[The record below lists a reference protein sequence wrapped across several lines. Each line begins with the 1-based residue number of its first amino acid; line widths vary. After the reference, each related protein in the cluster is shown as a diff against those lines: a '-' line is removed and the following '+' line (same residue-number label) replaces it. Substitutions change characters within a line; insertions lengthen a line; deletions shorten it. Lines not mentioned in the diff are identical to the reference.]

1 MPNPGEDTTLEVP
14 TIDQFD
20 TPEKRQ
26 ALLNMSDED
35 IANKILDNKPI
46 LENSPAPVA
55 QNGQQTAQPT
65 LQNQSVSSI
74 APDAD
79 IFELDTGNEK
89 HRINF
94 KNRKEVEEYLKKSY
108 STQQDLAGRF
118 GLANQK
124 LAQYND
130 LERRFQEAQRAL
142 EEMRQVKPTAQQ
154 AAQPVAASESG
165 ATAIP
170 TFEELNQENFLPTI
184 ENIIKS
190 RVDERVRIVE
200 EKNAQLEQK
209 FGSLTGDLNANKQQ
223 VVIERHMNNLFNEA
237 EKFQNDKL
245 SGGLLTTQRPL
256 REINE
261 LANNNPDNWQL
272 MVSPGDVEAFNHL
285 KEMLKL
291 YVPVDKQGYFDVTK
305 RTLPSMKA
313 AWGAY
318 AYQNGLNNENVAA
331 ANAAGQ
337 QSVVQTIQKVM
348 NQPPTIPNNTSLQQS
363 LGQMTIEEAQAIMDM
378 PIYRIKQ
385 DSKLEAKYNEAQ
397 VLINSLETQ
406 Q

>member
-1 MPNPGEDTTLEVP
+1 
-14 TIDQFD
+14 
-20 TPEKRQ
+20 
-26 ALLNMSDED
+26 
-35 IANKILDNKPI
+35 
-46 LENSPAPVA
+46 
-55 QNGQQTAQPT
+55 
-65 LQNQSVSSI
+65 
-74 APDAD
+74 
-79 IFELDTGNEK
+79 
-89 HRINF
+89 
-94 KNRKEVEEYLKKSY
+94 
-108 STQQDLAGRF
+108 
-118 GLANQK
+118 
-124 LAQYND
+124 
-130 LERRFQEAQRAL
+130 
-142 EEMRQVKPTAQQ
+142 VKPTAQQ

-256 REINE
+256 HEINE

-272 MVSPGDVEAFNHL
+272 MVSPRDVEAFNHL

-291 YVPVDKQGYFDVTK
+291 YVPVDEQGYFDVTK

-385 DSKLEAKYNEAQ
+385 DPKLEAKYNEAQ